1 MIEPSSIP
9 WKTTKVPCA
18 FPQGGRRVSVAIT
31 RGAVEDGEQEESRSP
46 AVTFLWTLWWPEPC
60 SGGKEGTGHA
70 LHPGARR
77 GGWACVPAGSG
88 ALRVADR
95 SRNAAFLGSLFP
107 LLTTIGPRNRNHQW
121 SIHWKASCLS
131 GARRSSLPLPH
142 IPAPSWAPGPRA
154 AQPSGLEALN
164 LSPSRDRHVEQSPG
178 GATVWHEGSL
188 GLLGEKS
195 LPRMKFSS

>member
-1 MIEPSSIP
+1 MPSQWCPGLGNRVGGGLGRLKAKAASTSGKPLSCCDVPLDPVVARALLWRPGGCGTRASP
-9 WKTTKVPCA
+9 WSP
-18 FPQGGRRVSVAIT
+18 GG
-31 RGAVEDGEQEESRSP
+31 
-46 AVTFLWTLWWPEPC
+46 
-60 SGGKEGTGHA
+60 
-70 LHPGARR
+70 
-77 GGWACVPAGSG
+77 GGWACAPAGSG

-142 IPAPSWAPGPRA
+142 IPPPSWAPGPRA

-164 LSPSRDRHVEQSPG
+164 LSPSGTGMWSRVQAGPPCGTRALWG
-178 GATVWHEGSL
+178 C
-188 GLLGEKS
+188 
-195 LPRMKFSS
+195 